1 MATGTL
7 TISTDLMNSW
17 LLKRLRPT
25 SSPLVR
31 GRESVATATVT
42 VEKEPRIEHQLTV
55 EQEIKVLAHA
65 TRELEDAYGDV
76 IKSLNTIHRRKLDD
90 FSVPFGQR
98 VGALALALEADD
110 IESARECAK
119 RLMVVIAE
127 MQSNI
132 PAWDFV
138 RALQL
143 LAQQCQALQK

>member
-31 GRESVATATVT
+31 GREAIASDSASN
-42 VEKEPRIEHQLTV
+42 VEGAEVINQLTV
-55 EQEIKVLAHA
+55 DQEIKVLAHA
-65 TRELEDAYGDV
+65 ANELQKAYSDV
-76 IKSLNTIHRRKLDD
+76 ISGLNNIHGRKLQELNE
-90 FSVPFGQR
+90 PFTQR
-98 VGALALALEADD
+98 LSALIKALQEEDMDRAKD
-110 IESARECAK
+110 SAK
-119 RLMVVIAE
+119 RLMLLINE
-127 MQSNI
+127 MQANI

-143 LAQQCQALQK
+143 LADRCKTLG

>member
-31 GRESVATATVT
+31 GGEVIASDSPSNLEEAQVNN
-42 VEKEPRIEHQLTV
+42 QLTV
-55 EQEIKVLAHA
+55 DQEIKVLAHA
-65 TRELEDAYGDV
+65 ASELQKAYSDV
-76 IKSLNTIHRRKLDD
+76 ISGLNNIHGRKLQELNEPFTQRLSALIQALQDD
-90 FSVPFGQR
+90 DMD
-98 VGALALALEADD
+98 LAKD
-110 IESARECAK
+110 SAK
-119 RLMVVIAE
+119 RLMLLINE
-127 MQSNI
+127 MQANI

-143 LAQQCQALQK
+143 LADRCKSLG

>member
-31 GRESVATATVT
+31 GGEAMASQSSSNLEES
-42 VEKEPRIEHQLTV
+42 EINNQLTV
-55 EQEIKVLAHA
+55 DQEIKVLAHA
-65 TRELEDAYGDV
+65 ANELEKAYSDV
-76 IKSLNTIHRRKLDD
+76 ISGLNNIHGRKMQEMNEPFTQRLNALIKALQEDD
-90 FSVPFGQR
+90 MDQ
-98 VGALALALEADD
+98 AKD
-110 IESARECAK
+110 SAN
-119 RLMVVIAE
+119 RLMLLINE
-127 MQSNI
+127 MQANI

-143 LAQQCQALQK
+143 LADRCKSLG

>member
-31 GRESVATATVT
+31 GGEAIASDSTSNLEEAQAND
-42 VEKEPRIEHQLTV
+42 QLTLD
-55 EQEIKVLAHA
+55 QEIKVLAHA
-65 TRELEDAYGDV
+65 ANELQKAYSDV
-76 IKSLNTIHRRKLDD
+76 ISELNNIHGRKMQELNEPFTQRLSALIKALQDD
-90 FSVPFGQR
+90 DMD
-98 VGALALALEADD
+98 LAKDA
-110 IESARECAK
+110 AK
-119 RLMVVIAE
+119 RLMLLINE
-127 MQSNI
+127 MQANI

-143 LAQQCQALQK
+143 LADRCKSLS

>member
-31 GRESVATATVT
+31 GGEAIASDSTSNLEEAQVND
-42 VEKEPRIEHQLTV
+42 QLTLD
-55 EQEIKVLAHA
+55 QEIKVLAHA
-65 TRELEDAYGDV
+65 ANELQKAYSDV
-76 IKSLNTIHRRKLDD
+76 ISGLNNIHGRKMQELNEPFTQRLSALIKALQEDD
-90 FSVPFGQR
+90 MD
-98 VGALALALEADD
+98 LAKDAT
-110 IESARECAK
+110 K
-119 RLMVVIAE
+119 RLMLLINE
-127 MQSNI
+127 MQANI

-143 LAQQCQALQK
+143 LADRCKSLS

>member
-31 GRESVATATVT
+31 GGEATASDSFSN
-42 VEKEPRIEHQLTV
+42 VEKVQVNNQLTV
-55 EQEIKVLAHA
+55 DQEIKVLAHA
-65 TRELEDAYGDV
+65 ANELRKAYSDV
-76 IKSLNTIHRRKLDD
+76 ISGLNNVHGRKMQELNEPFTQRLSALIKALQDD
-90 FSVPFGQR
+90 DMD
-98 VGALALALEADD
+98 LAKDA
-110 IESARECAK
+110 AK
-119 RLMVVIAE
+119 RLMLLINE
-127 MQSNI
+127 MQTNI

-143 LAQQCQALQK
+143 LADRCKSLS

>member
-31 GRESVATATVT
+31 GGEAIASDSTSNLEEAQAND
-42 VEKEPRIEHQLTV
+42 QLTLD
-55 EQEIKVLAHA
+55 QEIKVLAHA
-65 TRELEDAYGDV
+65 ANELQKAYSDV
-76 IKSLNTIHRRKLDD
+76 ISGLNNIHGRKMQELNEPFTQRLSALIKALQEDD
-90 FSVPFGQR
+90 MD
-98 VGALALALEADD
+98 LAKDA
-110 IESARECAK
+110 AK
-119 RLMVVIAE
+119 RLMLLINE
-127 MQSNI
+127 MQANI

-143 LAQQCQALQK
+143 LADRCKSLS

>member
-31 GRESVATATVT
+31 GGDAIASHSTDN
-42 VEKEPRIEHQLTV
+42 VEEAQVNNQLTAD
-55 EQEIKVLAHA
+55 QEIKVLAHA
-65 TRELEDAYGDV
+65 ANELQKAYSDV
-76 IKSLNTIHRRKLDD
+76 ISGLNNIHGRKMQELNE
-90 FSVPFGQR
+90 PFTQR
-98 VGALALALEADD
+98 LGALIKALQEDD
-110 IESARECAK
+110 MDNAKDAAK
-119 RLMVVIAE
+119 RLMLLINE
-127 MQSNI
+127 MQANI

-143 LAQQCQALQK
+143 LADRCKFLG

>member
-31 GRESVATATVT
+31 GRETIASDSASN
-42 VEKEPRIEHQLTV
+42 VEGAEVNNQLTV
-55 EQEIKVLAHA
+55 DQEIKVLAHA
-65 TRELEDAYGDV
+65 ANELQKAYSDV
-76 IKSLNTIHRRKLDD
+76 ISGLNNIHGRKLQELNEPFTQRLSALIKALQDD
-90 FSVPFGQR
+90 DMDRAKDS
-98 VGALALALEADD
+98 
-110 IESARECAK
+110 AK
-119 RLMVVIAE
+119 RLMLLINE
-127 MQSNI
+127 MQVNI

-143 LAQQCQALQK
+143 LADRCKTLG